1 MKRLFLTG
9 LMMLAAFS
17 VVTAQQSENTPKVK
31 LSGFVKTDVIYDSR
45 QVSAANGIREGH
57 FYLFPDSALYDA
69 DSNDVND
76 NPAFHILNIQTR
88 LRADISGP
96 DVLGAK
102 STAAIEG
109 EFFGTSESD
118 LNGFRLRHAFIQ
130 LAWPKWVLMAGQN
143 WHPMFPAESF
153 PGTLSFNT
161 GAPFTPFSRNPQLRL
176 TRIMG
181 NTNVIISAYSQRDFT
196 STGPDGGSNKYLR
209 NSGIPGL
216 DLQIKQGL
224 GSNAFIAAG
233 ADYKTLR
240 PALKTPANFA
250 TSETIAAY
258 AAYLKFKVKSKAVTV
273 SMIGVYA
280 QNATDLVML
289 GGYAVKEVTDS
300 ARKTCTYTN
309 LNTLSA
315 FVDIATNGT
324 VFRGGLF
331 AGYSRNLGA
340 DDNIGGAVYARGANI
355 DHLMRLS
362 PRFTLQNQH
371 LTLGAELEMTT
382 AAYGTAK
389 ANGSVENTKDI
400 TNYRLLLSAIYK
412 F

>member
-371 LTLGAELEMTT
+371 LTLGAELEND
-382 AAYGTAK
+382 
-389 ANGSVENTKDI
+389 NGSLWHCQSKW
-400 TNYRLLLSAIYK
+400 
-412 F
+412 